1 VKRKPR
7 PAATTP
13 EAVPNGTVRLGFSRG
28 ASAVCSKLPAKV
40 QTGLRRK
47 LHDFGENP
55 AIGKPLVGPLQGY
68 HRVSYGRIRT
78 VSMRAV
84 VSVSDGIILVHVL
97 HVGLRKE
104 GAADDAY
111 ELATSALQRGDAE
124 AIQVLE
130 QLLQQFHAGQL
141 PEMDEDQ

>member
-1 VKRKPR
+1 MKRKPR

-13 EAVPNGTVRLGFSRG
+13 EAVTNGTVRLGFSRG
-28 ASAVCSKLPAKV
+28 ASAVFNKLPAKV

-97 HVGLRKE
+97 HVGIRKE

-111 ELATSALQRGDAE
+111 EVATSALQRGDTE
-124 AIQVLE
+124 AIHVLE
-130 QLLQQFHAGQL
+130 QFLQQFRAGQL
-141 PEMDEDQ
+141 PETGEDQ